1 MSDTKIFAC
10 LMAVWVAFTLM
21 NPSAFAKEKI
31 YSLEEHEELRQNA
44 KEYFDKGNGYLD
56 SGQYDNAI
64 NEFTQAI
71 ELQKK

>member
-1 MSDTKIFAC
+1 
-10 LMAVWVAFTLM
+10 M